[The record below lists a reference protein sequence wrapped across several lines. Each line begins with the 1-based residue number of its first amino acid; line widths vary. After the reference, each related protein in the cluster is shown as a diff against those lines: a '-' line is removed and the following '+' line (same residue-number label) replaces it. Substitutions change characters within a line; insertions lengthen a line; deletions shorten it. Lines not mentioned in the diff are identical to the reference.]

1 VQNERRTQTGQGV
14 VPTVR
19 DRLRAAL
26 EGTPTPFPCSY
37 AFLIHPRRR
46 LGEHGF
52 GVITLA
58 GESLPLSVEMLAAI
72 ERVPSLVEGLTP
84 VTLGPAEPLDWKAPR
99 EAGTSWQEILP
110 VTRLAMW
117 YGDQQRLPG
126 LAMRSTGNILVAGH
140 TGPQVV
146 VFCATR
152 PEGWPA

>member
-1 VQNERRTQTGQGV
+1 MQNERRTQTGQGV

-19 DRLRAAL
+19 DRLRTAL
-26 EGTPTPFPCSY
+26 EGTPTPFPCTY

-58 GESLPLSVEMLAAI
+58 GESLPLSVEMLATL
-72 ERVPSLVEGLTP
+72 EGVPSLVEGLTP

-99 EAGTSWQEILP
+99 EQGTSWQEILP
-110 VTRLAMW
+110 VTRVALW
-117 YGDQQRLPG
+117 YGEQRLHRV
-126 LAMRSTGNILVAGH
+126 AMRSTGNILVAGH
-140 TGPQVV
+140 SGPQVV